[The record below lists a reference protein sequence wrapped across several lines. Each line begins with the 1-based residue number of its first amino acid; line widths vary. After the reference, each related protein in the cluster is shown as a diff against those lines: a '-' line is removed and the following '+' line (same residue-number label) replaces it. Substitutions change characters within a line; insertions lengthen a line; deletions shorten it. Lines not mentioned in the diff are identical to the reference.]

1 MATGATNAKHH
12 VIRTEVVEDEAIRA
26 NDLTTGTTVIGDAA
40 EVGTVVEW
48 TIDRENYAKEFALAA
63 DAEATSDATA
73 RKETSDARRQAVTG
87 TTGTETTT
95 DATREA
101 VRLHSMTAES
111 TSVAKTTQ
119 IHQGKTTQD
128 RRARARTS
136 ATSVA
141 AQHQTEIL
149 G

>member
-1 MATGATNAKHH
+1 MET
-12 VIRTEVVEDEAIRA
+12 
-26 NDLTTGTTVIGDAA
+26 
-40 EVGTVVEW
+40 VEW

-63 DAEATSDATA
+63 GAEATSDAIV
-73 RKETSDARRQAVTG
+73 RKETSDARPQAATG
-87 TTGTETTT
+87 TTGTETIT

-111 TSVAKTTQ
+111 TSVVKTTQ

-136 ATSVA
+136 ATSAA